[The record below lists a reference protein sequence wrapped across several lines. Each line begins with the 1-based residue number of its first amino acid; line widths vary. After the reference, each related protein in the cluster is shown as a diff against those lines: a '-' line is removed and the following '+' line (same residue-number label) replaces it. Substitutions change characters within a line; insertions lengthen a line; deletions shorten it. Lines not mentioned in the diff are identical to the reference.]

1 MFSTKS
7 KQMVSAAYRLS
18 LRSSLLAA
26 PKMNLFMARNR
37 SAIQRTVALAAQQS
51 RGFSAS
57 LPDHIKLE
65 MPNLSPT
72 MEKVSLRHF

>member
-1 MFSTKS
+1 MAS
-7 KQMVSAAYRLS
+7 QAYKLS
-18 LRSSLLAA
+18 LRSSGLLAH
-26 PKMNLFMARNR
+26 PKMALFIARNR
-37 SAIQRTVALAAQQS
+37 TAAQRTVALGAQQT

-72 MEKVSLRHF
+72 MEKVSLRHLHAIFKG